1 MKKQNENLHHSH
13 DKLFKTAFQIKQ
25 TVIDFLL
32 NFFPKDLAALL
43 DFDALEL
50 DRTNYISSVLDEYYS
65 DVVYKTKL
73 KGRDTRLILL
83 FEHKK
88 SINRS
93 LYIQLLEYMIAIWR
107 SDLQAKRPFTI
118 IIPIVVFQGQGIF
131 KPKPFFKYFPD
142 LPEELRR
149 FVPHFDYLLTGI
161 KKIGDNIIFD
171 LNDSSVLRAL
181 FLAFK
186 YTHDT
191 HFITENFKEFFKFY
205 LQNPHLNDFSN
216 QILLYL
222 YHNSDINKEIL
233 RDLVDELPSQLKD
246 DTMTTYSRIKLEGK
260 LEGKLENVTHIIKRG
275 LAKGYSVED
284 LADLTGLSI
293 SEVKEIIV
301 KIQQDSIQTSE
312 SNKDK
317 K

>member
-1 MKKQNENLHHSH
+1 MKKQNEKLHHSH

-32 NFFPKDLAALL
+32 NFFPKELTALL
-43 DFDALEL
+43 DLDALEL
-50 DRTNYISSVLDEYYS
+50 DNTNYISSVLDEYYS

-118 IIPIVVFQGQGIF
+118 IIPIVVYQGQGVF

-161 KKIGDNIIFD
+161 KKIGDNIILD

-191 HFITENFKEFFKFY
+191 HFISENFKEFFKFY
-205 LQNPHLNDFSN
+205 LQNPHLKDFSN
-216 QILLYL
+216 QILVYL
-222 YHNSDINKEIL
+222 YHNSDITKVIL

-246 DTMTTYSRIKLEGK
+246 ESMTTYSRIKLEGK
-260 LEGKLENVTHIIKRG
+260 LENVTFVIKRG
-275 LAKGYSVED
+275 WAKGYSIEA
-284 LADLTGLSI
+284 LADLTGLSVTEVKDIIKKIEEDSTQI
-293 SEVKEIIV
+293 SESK
-301 KIQQDSIQTSE
+301 
-312 SNKDK
+312 KDK
-317 K
+317 N

>member
-50 DRTNYISSVLDEYYS
+50 DRTNYISSALDEYYS

-107 SDLQAKRPFTI
+107 SDLQDKRPFTI
-118 IIPIVVFQGQGIF
+118 IIPIVVFQGQGVF

-149 FVPHFDYLLTGI
+149 FIPHFDYLLTGI
-161 KKIGDNIIFD
+161 KKIGDNVIFD

-181 FLAFK
+181 FLAYK

-205 LQNPHLNDFSN
+205 FQNPHLKDFSN

-222 YHNSDINKEIL
+222 YHNSDITKQIL
-233 RDLVDELPSQLKD
+233 TDLVDELPSQLKD
-246 DTMTTYSRIKLEGK
+246 DNMTTYSRIKLEGK
-260 LEGKLENVTHIIKRG
+260 LEGKLENDTYVIKRG

-293 SEVKEIIV
+293 SEVKDIIV
-301 KIQQDSIQTSE
+301 KIQQDSTQNSE
-312 SNKDK
+312 SNKTK

>member
-50 DRTNYISSVLDEYYS
+50 DRTNYISSALDEYYS

-205 LQNPHLNDFSN
+205 FQNPHLNDFSN

-260 LEGKLENVTHIIKRG
+260 LEGKLENVTYIIKRG